1 MPDPCEVSQ
10 NEGKQ
15 ENQMKKLMF
24 VLVLPILIAGC
35 ASPLRIQT
43 TDLSGGVRE
52 IEVKNLSGE
61 VIEVND
67 GFRKKLDERKA
78 ALEGEIKNV
87 LEGKVKSGDFKKDYS
102 IPVEGIVAKGGK
114 EPLTEEEMGVFRAVG
129 ETLTREYVKQIV
141 YPAWAKKIITP
152 NVSSAKARLA
162 DGDYAQAREIM
173 WDAEKTGVAEVDELV
188 RKLGNRFLNREVN
201 PAQWLLLE
209 KELKTAFDA
218 AMAAKDYAGAR
229 KSIGDAKGIRTFSK
243 KLETAPSPMAD
254 ETEDTLK
261 VADGVTSG
269 LLGTVAVNTRL
280 EAFKEKLLAEVA
292 AAEKAELDA
301 KMQAMLDELGKKV
314 ASLVEEE
321 KFGEARDAVA
331 AVAQVKDGE
340 WNEKVNAAKKK
351 LLDDVAK
358 AEKAARDAKTQ
369 RLLDEFTA
377 KVIALVEEGKFGE
390 ARDAIRDIALVDN
403 DEWDAKIYAVRIGLM
418 NSVVNPRQLKHLK
431 AEAAKAIDGLVAE
444 KKYAEAAKFIDDY
457 PYVHDTFDQI
467 KASFGRI
474 EKAMK
479 ALKLEDGQ
487 AAEYVASRLATV
499 REMLEKRLGK
509 YDGNEDYSEL
519 ERALSELEKGYV
531 GQHYDDT
538 AATGVTNAI
547 KGEIVAMVDAKYA
560 PLTTWEMNEA
570 LRRFLEAKRPQM
582 PADDQGEGLPAPTLG
597 VIADE
602 VDYDSQITMAEA
614 AIAEPSAV
622 YGLAAVLGD
631 YARIMRRC
639 KAGNAVAPEEAN
651 TMLVASVFLNQPEMF
666 KLALTLKADVNT
678 AARRDPLARAPILL
692 AAQLGRTEFVKLVR
706 DANGKPDVIDANG
719 NTLLHYATERGNLAL
734 ARAVVPAVKIDAANK
749 AGETALFVAVRRNQ
763 LAAVKAILRLAGD
776 AAAQKTY
783 VAIAN
788 ANGQNAFDVACVS
801 NAHMLL
807 DTLAAAGAEYDERHL
822 AAALG
827 ADCIGVAQWL
837 VEKGL
842 DVNADIVQRQAAKVR
857 PVPPTLPSAT
867 YSYLV
872 AEGLKVETE
881 EAPSKDTK
889 PSEKAAE

>member
-1 MPDPCEVSQ
+1 
-10 NEGKQ
+10 
-15 ENQMKKLMF
+15 MKKLMF
-24 VLVLPILIAGC
+24 VLGLPILMAGC

-43 TDLSGGVRE
+43 TDSSGAVLE
-52 IEVKNLSGE
+52 VEVKNTSGE
-61 VIEVND
+61 VIEVNND
-67 GFRKKLDERKA
+67 FRKKLAERKA
-78 ALEGEIKNV
+78 ALEGEIKAV

-102 IPVEGIVAKGGK
+102 IPVDEIVAKGGK
-114 EPLTEEEMGVFRAVG
+114 EPLSEEEMVVFRAVG

-141 YPAWAKKIITP
+141 YPAWAKKVVTAVLP
-152 NVSSAKARLA
+152 SAKAKLA
-162 DGDYAQAREIM
+162 DGDYAETREIM
-173 WDAEKTGVAEVDELV
+173 WNAEKTGVAEVDEIV

-201 PAQWLLLE
+201 PVQWLSLE
-209 KELKTAFDA
+209 KEVTAAFDA

-229 KSIGDAKGIRTFSK
+229 KSIGEVKGIRTFSK
-243 KLETAPSPMAD
+243 KLEAAPSPTVD
-254 ETEDTLK
+254 ETEDSLK
-261 VADGVTSG
+261 VSDGGTSG

-280 EAFKEKLLAEVA
+280 EALKGKFLADVA

-301 KMQAMLDELGKKV
+301 KMQAMLDELDKKV

-331 AVAQVKDGE
+331 AVAPVKDGE

-358 AEKAARDAKTQ
+358 AEKAALDAKTQ
-369 RLLDEFTA
+369 KLLDEFTA
-377 KVIALVEEGKFGE
+377 KVIALVEAGKFGE
-390 ARDAIRDIALVDN
+390 ARDAIRDVALVD
-403 DEWDAKIYAVRIGLM
+403 DGEWDAKIYAVRIGLM
-418 NSVVNPRQLKHLK
+418 NSVVNPRQLKRLK
-431 AEAAKAIDGLVAE
+431 AEAAKTIDGLVAE

-479 ALKLEDGQ
+479 SLKLEDEQ
-487 AAEYVASRLATV
+487 AAGYVASRLATV

-519 ERALSELEKGYV
+519 ERALNELEKGYV
-531 GQHYDDT
+531 GQHYDDA

-570 LRRFLEAKRPQM
+570 LRRFLEAKRPRMSAVGQE
-582 PADDQGEGLPAPTLG
+582 AGLPASALG
-597 VIADE
+597 VISDE
-602 VDYDSQITMAEA
+602 VDYDSQVAMAEA
-614 AIAEPSAV
+614 AISEPSAV
-622 YGLAAVLGD
+622 YGLSAVLGD

-639 KAGNAVAPEEAN
+639 KTGNAVTPEEAN

-666 KLALTLKADVNT
+666 KLALTLKADVNA
-678 AARRDPLARAPILL
+678 AARRDALARAPILL
-692 AAQLGRTEFVKLVR
+692 AAQLGRTEFVRLVR

-719 NTLLHYATERGNLAL
+719 DTLLHYASERGNFAL
-734 ARAVVPAVKIDAANK
+734 VRAVVPAVKIDAVNK

-763 LAAVKAILRLAGD
+763 LAAAKAILRLVGD
-776 AAAQKTY
+776 AAEQKKY

-827 ADCIGVAQWL
+827 ADCVGVAQWL

-842 DVNADIVQRQAAKVR
+842 DVNDKHVLDAVVDGKGNVIEN
-857 PVPPTLPSAT
+857 AT
-867 YSYLV
+867 TRYLV
-872 AEGLKVETE
+872 QEGLK
-881 EAPSKDTK
+881 PDLKSK
-889 PSEKAAE
+889 